1 MEMIQRFSGVL
12 HQGYHG
18 NIIYNFFL
26 PSDLSSSLLFLLIRK
41 NILPILTVISTG
53 VGRSLPQFWNNIWNN
68 RFLKI
73 CSAGK
78 STL

>member
-18 NIIYNFFL
+18 NIIYNFLL
-26 PSDLSSSLLFLLIRK
+26 PSELFLLIRK

-53 VGRSLPQFWNNIWNN
+53 AGRSLPRFWNNIWNN
-68 RFLKI
+68 QSLKI